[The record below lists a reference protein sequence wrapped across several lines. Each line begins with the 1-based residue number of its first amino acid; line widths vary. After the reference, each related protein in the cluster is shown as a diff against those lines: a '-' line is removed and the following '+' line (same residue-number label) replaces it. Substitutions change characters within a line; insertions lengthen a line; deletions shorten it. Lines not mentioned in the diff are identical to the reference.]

1 MYKETKKIYFIFL
14 ILLATT
20 PALFAQEQVKNPEVS
35 QVFRSIA
42 EIDEPSAIQYFIDQL
57 LLAETAEETNRIEV
71 IDVSNIGFGTN
82 DILIFYPS
90 QNVYLIENYPPALTE
105 QMREWSITERRVD
118 ALNSQ
123 TEDHFY
129 PAHADTLDPAQ
140 IEEPQIELVQNSLIA
155 DILVSLERNY
165 TDMPISLRFER
176 GEEGFIFQMWDYN
189 EDAFSFSPRPPGVA
203 DSVAVNDFLYVLYSD
218 STIVAD
224 TTLYDIL
231 YINKSV
237 EETIY
242 TPPVEELNPRIQ
254 TQTLPGASAF
264 SGPQV
269 NSSVGNIRED

>member
-1 MYKETKKIYFIFL
+1 MYKEAKKIYIIFL
-14 ILLATT
+14 IFISTT
-20 PALFAQEQVKNPEVS
+20 PALFAQTQVNNPEIS

-42 EIDEPSAIQYFIDQL
+42 EINETSAIQYFIDQL
-57 LLAETAEETNRIEV
+57 LLAETTEETNRIEI

-90 QNVYLIENYPPALTE
+90 QNVYLIENYPPSLAE

-123 TEDHFY
+123 GEDHFY
-129 PAHADTLDPAQ
+129 PAHADTLEPVQ

-189 EDAFSFSPRPPGVA
+189 ENAFSFSPRPRVA

-218 STIVAD
+218 STVVAD

-242 TPPVEELNPRIQ
+242 VPPVEELEPRIQ
-254 TQTLPGASAF
+254 TQTLPGASSFPESRISA
-264 SGPQV
+264 
-269 NSSVGNIRED
+269 NARTIREN

>member
-1 MYKETKKIYFIFL
+1 MYKEAKKIYLIFL
-14 ILLATT
+14 IFILT
-20 PALFAQEQVKNPEVS
+20 PALFAQSQVNNPEVS

-42 EIDEPSAIQYFIDQL
+42 EIDETSAIQYFIDQL

-90 QNVYLIENYPPALTE
+90 QNVYLIENYPPALAE

-129 PAHADTLDPAQ
+129 PAHADTLEPAQ

-189 EDAFSFSPRPPGVA
+189 EGAFSFSPRPPGVA

-218 STIVAD
+218 STVVAD

-242 TPPVEELNPRIQ
+242 TPHVEELNPRIQ
-254 TQTLPGASAF
+254 TQTLPGASSFPKSRISANA
-264 SGPQV
+264 GA
-269 NSSVGNIRED
+269 IREN